1 MARWKN
7 LSRFQQFLLILQ
19 TIFLVVC
26 SVLYPIFARM
36 EGISYRDSF
45 LRYRAEGE
53 NAVYSGKV
61 DGAPV
66 TFTVSPDK
74 TLVFQSGDSIP
85 VTYTVMTDP
94 SAVPED
100 HDMGEVLTGVEVRRD
115 GKLLFRGGWYSD
127 GGFELLVDEDGNP
140 IAPAITISFGGDERP
155 YSAGGQP
162 ITPSS
167 EPDAGDVLTLTSSP
181 ALIHRGDG
189 LCYLGGAF
197 LVVMNAALILFADEL
212 FRFNLRFQIRNPE
225 RAEPSD
231 WELFTRHVGWVAL
244 AACAALLFILGLG
257 LTQPA

>member
-19 TIFLVVC
+19 AIFLVVC

-61 DGAPV
+61 DGVPV
-66 TFTVSPDK
+66 TFTASPDK

-85 VTYTVMTDP
+85 VTYTVTEDP
-94 SAVPED
+94 SAVPKD
-100 HDMGEVLTGVEVRRD
+100 HDMSDVLTGVEVRRD
-115 GKLLFRGGWYSD
+115 GEILFRGGWYTGS
-127 GGFELLVDEDGNP
+127 GFDLLVDEDGNQ
-140 IAPAITISFGGDERP
+140 IAPTITISYGGDERQ
-155 YSAGGQP
+155 YRADGQP

-167 EPDAGDVLTLTSSP
+167 EPDAAWVLTLTSSP
-181 ALIHRGDG
+181 ALVHRGDG
-189 LCYLGGAF
+189 MAYLGGTF
-197 LVVMNAALILFADEL
+197 LVALNAVAILFADEL
-212 FRFNLRFQIRNPE
+212 FHFDLRFQIRHPE

-231 WELFTRHVGWVAL
+231 WELFTRHAGWVVL
-244 AACAALLFILGLG
+244 TVAAILVYIVG
-257 LTQPA
+257 LTVLT